1 MTCTLKEINDII
13 DSASNDLPEYLGE
26 IFVNICNLPKEWL
39 RTLNVFQQYDPG
51 KMNFYDAIDNSKDI
65 INNEFNNFLINI
77 CQNKCIKNKYLLT
90 ELLLTYDNNSIT
102 KIILHALSTVFN
114 KNIHNKEINI
124 LKLLLLASTINLL
137 DLINYN
143 NLEIDELLYITL
155 FIYYIKK
162 NKYNLMNYESN
173 NNICFENPI
182 INRHENY
189 YIDPLYIIICKLIKY
204 NYTNMSLPELVNNTQ
219 RNKLLIES
227 SLKELVEKNKKLDD
241 NARHNK
247 LESNVKELVE
257 KNNKVESNVKE
268 LVEKINNLESNV
280 KELVDKNNK
289 LETIIKE
296 LVNKN
301 NNILSNEE
309 LRNEINIYKTI
320 VNNLIT
326 IKK

>member
-1 MTCTLKEINDII
+1 
-13 DSASNDLPEYLGE
+13 
-26 IFVNICNLPKEWL
+26 
-39 RTLNVFQQYDPG
+39 
-51 KMNFYDAIDNSKDI
+51 
-65 INNEFNNFLINI
+65 
-77 CQNKCIKNKYLLT
+77 
-90 ELLLTYDNNSIT
+90 
-102 KIILHALSTVFN
+102 
-114 KNIHNKEINI
+114 
-124 LKLLLLASTINLL
+124 
-137 DLINYN
+137 
-143 NLEIDELLYITL
+143 
-155 FIYYIKK
+155 
-162 NKYNLMNYESN
+162 
-173 NNICFENPI
+173 
-182 INRHENY
+182 
-189 YIDPLYIIICKLIKY
+189 
-204 NYTNMSLPELVNNTQ
+204 MSLPELVNNTQ

-227 SLKELVEKNKKLDD
+227 SLKELVEKNNKLDD
-241 NARHNK
+241 NVLRNK